1 MANKFLYCKSD
12 ITKLHFLHEPLLL
25 PCNNSMCKKCIDKL
39 LGQKSK
45 KTIICNYC
53 LKEHEIK
60 SSTQLKPNLNFVN
73 LIKLNF
79 NEIYSM
85 LVDKLKTSRYNIE
98 GT

>member
-1 MANKFLYCKSD
+1 
-12 ITKLHFLHEPLLL
+12 
-25 PCNNSMCKKCIDKL
+25 MCKKCIDKL